1 MNTVLITGA
10 NRGIG
15 LEFVKQYNKDGWCV
29 LACCRNPEY
38 AIELEKIKGGNI
50 EIIQLDV
57 NDFDN
62 ISQLGVQYRERPIDL
77 LINNAGISSTDD
89 DFKTISHEM
98 ILTTLRTNTLA
109 PILIAQALINS
120 VALGHRKII
129 INISS
134 YYGSI
139 GFYDNTDYMA
149 YQISKTALNSATK
162 NMAKSLKSKNIIAI
176 SIDPGWVKTDMG
188 GEEAILMPHES
199 VSGMRNIF
207 DKLTLSDSGKFFR
220 YDGNLLP
227 W

>member
-162 NMAKSLKSKNIIAI
+162 NMAKSLKS
-176 SIDPGWVKTDMG
+176 
-188 GEEAILMPHES
+188 
-199 VSGMRNIF
+199 
-207 DKLTLSDSGKFFR
+207 
-220 YDGNLLP
+220 
-227 W
+227 